1 MTKTNNTTQQRPF
14 SALLAYAYVSVLD
27 IDFTCKVTKINWKKK
42 LFLLN
47 FVRLQC
53 VRITRM
59 STSWRTNE
67 RTGDKEQ
74 NTY

>member
-1 MTKTNNTTQQRPF
+1 M
-14 SALLAYAYVSVLD
+14 LAYAYVSVLD

-53 VRITRM
+53 VRIK
-59 STSWRTNE
+59 
-67 RTGDKEQ
+67 G
-74 NTY
+74 